1 MSSAEPGLWSGVA
14 RRIWAWTRSNPAAV
28 VVAQLIRVTAE
39 RRRALFCHSCRPG
52 VLESQRD
59 QLLDAI
65 HEHAKAVERQVSKG
79 HWSRA
84 NAALDRAR
92 LEVLRQLGID

>member
-1 MSSAEPGLWSGVA
+1 MDEIESCCRCGRPA
-14 RRIWAWTRSNPAAV
+14 NPSYRGAAPCAV
-28 VVAQLIRVTAE
+28 
-39 RRRALFCHSCRPG
+39 FCHWCRPG

-65 HEHAKAVERQVSKG
+65 HEHAKDVERQVSKG

-84 NAALDRAR
+84 NAALYRAR